1 MLVFKDDYAK
11 TKMVF
16 EDEEDGDRFI
26 IEIQREGFESGSEAY
41 LLDNEEAEYLITRLQ
56 KFLNK

>member
-1 MLVFKDDYAK
+1 MLVFKDEANK
-11 TKMVF
+11 TKMLF
-16 EDEEDGDRFI
+16 EEYESKFI
-26 IEIQREGFESGSEAY
+26 IEIQREGFDPNSEAY

>member
-1 MLVFKDDYAK
+1 MLVFKDEANK
-11 TKMVF
+11 TKMLF
-16 EDEEDGDRFI
+16 EEYESKFI
-26 IEIQREGFESGSEAY
+26 IEIQREGFEPSSEAY